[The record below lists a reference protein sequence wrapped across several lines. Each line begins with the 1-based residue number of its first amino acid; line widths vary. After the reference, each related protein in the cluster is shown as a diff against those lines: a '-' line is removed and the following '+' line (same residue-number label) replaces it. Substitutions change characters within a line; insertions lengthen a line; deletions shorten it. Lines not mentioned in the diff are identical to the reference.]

1 MAKSYPI
8 NPNFGIILTDSGNI
22 IAMTDDGPIDPSD
35 SEKLL
40 QLALAAAVEVNYL
53 EGELHRV
60 AGSISD
66 ALAEFARPILPKPR
80 ATEPR
85 DSGD

>member
-22 IAMTDDGPIDPSD
+22 IAMTDEGPIDPSD
-35 SEKLL
+35 GEKLL
-40 QLALAAAVEVNYL
+40 QLALAAAVEISYL

-66 ALAEFARPILPKPR
+66 ALAEFARPAPKP
-80 ATEPR
+80 AAGPEPR
-85 DSGD
+85 ENP